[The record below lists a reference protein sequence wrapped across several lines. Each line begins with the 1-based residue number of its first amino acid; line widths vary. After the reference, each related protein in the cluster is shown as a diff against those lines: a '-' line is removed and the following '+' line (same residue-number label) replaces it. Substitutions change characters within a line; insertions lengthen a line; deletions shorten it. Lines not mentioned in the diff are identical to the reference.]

1 MCFGPI
7 EESSRI
13 HQAITENV
21 SNNKPVL
28 MYLGAS
34 LGQVY
39 QRLKLLKEQH
49 MYVKLNKAL
58 ISTHGVTE
66 CLKETFLRFTDSFV
80 F

>member
-1 MCFGPI
+1 MFWPHRRI
-7 EESSRI
+7 LKNSSGYHGECVKQQTSI
-13 HQAITENV
+13 DV
-21 SNNKPVL
+21 
-28 MYLGAS
+28 LGAS

-66 CLKETFLRFTDSFV
+66 CLKETFLCFTDSFV